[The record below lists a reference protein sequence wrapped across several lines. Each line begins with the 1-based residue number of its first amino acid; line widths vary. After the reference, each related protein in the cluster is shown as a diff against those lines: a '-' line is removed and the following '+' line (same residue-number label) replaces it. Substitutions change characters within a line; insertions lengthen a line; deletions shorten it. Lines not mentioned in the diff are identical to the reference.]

1 MADPYLL
8 DTSAVLTLIEDEAGA
23 DRVEELLRHHTVII
37 PWIALVEVFYIT
49 QQERGA
55 SEAERRFAL
64 MKALPVTLLWTIDE
78 PTLLQAGRLKAVYRL
93 SLADTLIAA
102 LAQQQ
107 GAILVHTDPEYD
119 TLQGQLRLEA
129 LPYKASPR

>member
-37 PWIALVEVFYIT
+37 PWIALVEVLYIT
-49 QQERGA
+49 QQVRGA

-107 GAILVHTDPEYD
+107 GAILVHKDPEYD

>member
-107 GAILVHTDPEYD
+107 GAILVHKDPEYD

-129 LPYKASPR
+129 LPYKAAPR

>member
-23 DRVEELLRHHTVII
+23 DRVEELLRRHTVLI
-37 PWIALVEVFYIT
+37 PWIALLEVFYIT

-55 SEAERRFAL
+55 AEAERRFAL
-64 MKALPVTLLWTIDE
+64 IKALPATVLWTIDE
-78 PTLLQAGRLKAVYRL
+78 PTLLQAGRLKAAYRL
-93 SLADTLIAA
+93 SLADTLVAA

-107 GAILVHTDPEYD
+107 GATLVHKDPEYD
-119 TLQGQLRLEA
+119 TLQGQLPLEA
-129 LPYKASPR
+129 LPYKTPRA

>member
-1 MADPYLL
+1 MVDEYLL

-23 DRVEELLRHHTVII
+23 DRVEELLRYHTVLI
-37 PWIALVEVFYIT
+37 PWIALLEVFYIT

-55 SEAERRFAL
+55 TEAERRFAL
-64 MKALPVTLLWTIDE
+64 IKALPATQLWTIDE
-78 PTLLQAGRLKAVYRL
+78 PTLLQAGRLKAAYRL
-93 SLADTLIAA
+93 SLADTIVAA
-102 LAQQQ
+102 LAQQH
-107 GAILVHTDPEYD
+107 GAILVHKDPEYD